1 MKRWLDE
8 RPWIWIVLLIA
19 LMLAGAAVTVVIAER
34 GKPEIVRAKGE
45 Y

>member
-1 MKRWLDE
+1 MQRWFDE